1 MSNEAVYPSLN
12 NKVVVVTGG
21 GSGIGES
28 ITRSFIKQGAKVAFL
43 DFNEKDSIKLIK
55 DLNTDNLHFEF
66 CDLRDI
72 EQLKNS
78 IKKISS
84 KFGPI
89 QILINNAA
97 RDDRHSLQSVTSE
110 YFDERIATNLKHQLF
125 ASQAV
130 VSDMEK
136 NGGGAIINM
145 GSTSWMIGQGGMP
158 CYTTAKSAIQGLTRG
173 LARDLGPK
181 NIRVN
186 CVVPGWIMTERQV
199 DMWLTPESEKELM
212 DRQCIKRKLFP
223 KDIARFVLFMAS
235 DEASACSNQSFV
247 VDGGWL

>member
-12 NKVVVVTGG
+12 NKVVVITGG

-89 QILINNAA
+89 QILVNNAA

-199 DMWLTPESEKELM
+199 DMWLTPESEKELKKKKQ
-212 DRQCIKRKLFP
+212 RNRIFKSKLFYH
-223 KDIARFVLFMAS
+223 KLRQI
-235 DEASACSNQSFV
+235 
-247 VDGGWL
+247 

>member
-89 QILINNAA
+89 QILVNNAA

>member
-89 QILINNAA
+89 QILVNNAA

-212 DRQCIKRKLFP
+212 HRQCVKRKLIP
-223 KDIARFVLFMAS
+223 EDIARFVLFMAS
-235 DEASACSNQSFV
+235 DEAGACSNQSYI
-247 VDGGWL
+247 VDGGWV

>member
-12 NKVVVVTGG
+12 KKVVVVTGG

-89 QILINNAA
+89 QILVNNAA

-223 KDIARFVLFMAS
+223 KDISRFVLFMAS

>member
-1 MSNEAVYPSLN
+1 MSENAIYPSLR

-21 GSGIGES
+21 ASGIGES
-28 ITRSFIKQGAKVAFL
+28 ITRAMVKQGAKVGFL
-43 DFNEKDSIKLIK
+43 DFDEGASKQLIK
-55 DLNTDNLHFEF
+55 ELDTDGAVSEI

-72 EQLKNS
+72 NQLQNS
-78 IKKISS
+78 IQNIRLKL
-84 KFGPI
+84 GPI
-89 QILINNAA
+89 DVLVNNAA
-97 RDDRHSLQSVTSE
+97 RDDRHSLESVTSE

-125 ASQAV
+125 AAQAV
-130 VSDMEK
+130 MNDMEK

-186 CVVPGWIMTERQV
+186 CVVPGWIMTERQIS
-199 DMWLTPESEKELM
+199 MWLTPESEKELM
-212 DRQCIKRKLFP
+212 LRQCIKRKLVP
-223 KDIARFVLFMAS
+223 EDIAKFVLFMAS
-235 DEASACSNQSFV
+235 DEAGACSNQTYI

>member
-12 NKVVVVTGG
+12 SKVVLVTGG

-28 ITRSFIKQGAKVAFL
+28 ITRSFIKQGSKVAFL
-43 DFNEKDSIKLIK
+43 DFNEKDSINLVK
-55 DLNTDNLHFEF
+55 DLNTDKVHFEF

-84 KFGPI
+84 KFGLI
-89 QILINNAA
+89 QVLVNNAA
-97 RDDRHSLQSVTSE
+97 RDDRHSLESVTSE

-125 ASQAV
+125 SSQAV

-136 NGGGAIINM
+136 NGGGVIINM

-158 CYTTAKSAIQGLTRG
+158 CYTTAKSAVQGLTRG

>member
-12 NKVVVVTGG
+12 NKVVVITGG

-43 DFNEKDSIKLIK
+43 DFNEKDSIKLIN

-89 QILINNAA
+89 QILVNNAA

-235 DEASACSNQSFV
+235 EEASACSNQSFV

>member
-89 QILINNAA
+89 QILVNNAA

-173 LARDLGPK
+173 VARDLGPK

>member
-1 MSNEAVYPSLN
+1 MSNEAIYPSLN
-12 NKVVVVTGG
+12 NKVVLVTGG

-89 QILINNAA
+89 QILVNNAA

>member
-1 MSNEAVYPSLN
+1 MFF
-12 NKVVVVTGG
+12 
-21 GSGIGES
+21 GS
-28 ITRSFIKQGAKVAFL
+28 TLF
-43 DFNEKDSIKLIK
+43 KLILNELGK
-55 DLNTDNLHFEF
+55 DNISSQI

-72 EQLKNS
+72 DQLKNS
-78 IKKISS
+78 VQEVS
-84 KFGPI
+84 KTLGAI
-89 QILINNAA
+89 DVLVNNAA
-97 RDDRHSLQSVTSE
+97 RDDRHSLESITSE

-125 ASQAV
+125 AAQAV

-136 NGGGAIINM
+136 KGGGVIINM

-173 LARDLGPK
+173 LARDLGSK

-186 CVVPGWIMTERQV
+186 CVVPGWIMTQRQM

-212 DRQCIKRKLFP
+212 ERQCIKRKLIP
-223 KDIARFVLFMAS
+223 EDIANFVLFMAS
-235 DEASACSNQSFV
+235 NEASACSNQTYI

>member
-12 NKVVVVTGG
+12 NKVVVITGG

-43 DFNEKDSIKLIK
+43 DFNEKDSIKLINE
-55 DLNTDNLHFEF
+55 LNTDNLHFEF

-89 QILINNAA
+89 QILVNNAA

>member
-84 KFGPI
+84 KFGLI
-89 QILINNAA
+89 QILVNNAA
-97 RDDRHSLQSVTSE
+97 RDDRHSLASVTSE

>member
-43 DFNEKDSIKLIK
+43 DFNEKDSIELIN

-89 QILINNAA
+89 QILVNNAA

>member
-12 NKVVVVTGG
+12 NKVVVITGG

-89 QILINNAA
+89 QILVNNAA

-235 DEASACSNQSFV
+235 EEASACSNQSFV

>member
-89 QILINNAA
+89 QILVNNAA

-186 CVVPGWIMTERQV
+186 CVVPGWIMTERQKNLWV
-199 DMWLTPESEKELM
+199 TPEGLENQMK
-212 DRQCIKRKLFP
+212 RQCLPDLIEP
-223 KDIARFVLFMAS
+223 VYVARMVLFLAS
-235 DEASACSNQSFV
+235 DDAVMCTANNYMVEAGSI
-247 VDGGWL
+247 

>member
-1 MSNEAVYPSLN
+1 MSNDAVYPSLK
-12 NKVVVVTGG
+12 NKVVLVTGG
-21 GSGIGES
+21 ASGIGES
-28 ITRSFIKQGAKVAFL
+28 ITRAMIKQGAKVGFL
-43 DFNEKDSIKLIK
+43 DFDEEAATKLLNELG
-55 DLNTDNLHFEF
+55 TDNINSQI

-72 EQLKNS
+72 DQLKNS
-78 IKKISS
+78 VQEVS
-84 KFGPI
+84 KTLGAI
-89 QILINNAA
+89 DVLVNNAA
-97 RDDRHSLQSVTSE
+97 RDDRHSLESITSE

-125 ASQAV
+125 AAQAV

-136 NGGGAIINM
+136 KGGGVIINM

-173 LARDLGPK
+173 LARDLGSK

-186 CVVPGWIMTERQV
+186 CVVPGWIMTQRQM

-212 DRQCIKRKLFP
+212 ERQCIKRKLVP
-223 KDIARFVLFMAS
+223 EDIANFVLFMAS
-235 DEASACSNQSFV
+235 NEASACSNQTYI

>member
-12 NKVVVVTGG
+12 NKVVVITGG

-28 ITRSFIKQGAKVAFL
+28 VTRSFIKQGAKVAFL

-89 QILINNAA
+89 QILVNNAA
-97 RDDRHSLQSVTSE
+97 RDDRHSLESVTSE

-136 NGGGAIINM
+136 NGGGVIINM

-158 CYTTAKSAIQGLTRG
+158 CYTTAKSAVQGLTRG

>member
-12 NKVVVVTGG
+12 NKVVLVTGG

-89 QILINNAA
+89 HILVNNAA
-97 RDDRHSLQSVTSE
+97 RDDRHSLESVTSE

-186 CVVPGWIMTERQV
+186 CVVPGWIMTKRQV

-212 DRQCIKRKLFP
+212 DRQCIKRKLLP
-223 KDIARFVLFMAS
+223 EDIARFVLFMAS

>member
-1 MSNEAVYPSLN
+1 MSNNAVYPSLK

-21 GSGIGES
+21 ASGIGES
-28 ITRSFIKQGAKVAFL
+28 ITHAMVKQGAKVGFL
-43 DFNEKDSIKLIK
+43 DFDEGASKRLIK
-55 DLNTDNLHFEF
+55 VLDAECVVSEI

-72 EQLKNS
+72 DQLQNS
-78 IKKISS
+78 IQNISS
-84 KFGPI
+84 KLGPI
-89 QILINNAA
+89 DVLVNNAA
-97 RDDRHSLQSVTSE
+97 RDDRHSLESVTSE

-125 ASQAV
+125 AAQAV
-130 VSDMEK
+130 MNDMEK

-186 CVVPGWIMTERQV
+186 CVVPGWIMTERQIS
-199 DMWLTPESEKELM
+199 MWLTPESEKELM
-212 DRQCIKRKLFP
+212 QRQCIKRKLVP
-223 KDIARFVLFMAS
+223 EDIAKFVLFMAS
-235 DEASACSNQSFV
+235 DEAGACSNQTYI

>member
-12 NKVVVVTGG
+12 NKVVVITGG

-89 QILINNAA
+89 QILVNNAA

-212 DRQCIKRKLFP
+212 DRQCIKRKLLP
-223 KDIARFVLFMAS
+223 EDIARFVLFMAS

>member
-12 NKVVVVTGG
+12 NKVVVITGG

-89 QILINNAA
+89 QILVNNAA
-97 RDDRHSLQSVTSE
+97 RDDRQSLQSVTSE

>member
-72 EQLKNS
+72 EQLKKS

-89 QILINNAA
+89 QILVNNAA

>member
-12 NKVVVVTGG
+12 NKVVLVTGG

-43 DFNEKDSIKLIK
+43 DFNEKDSIKLIN

-89 QILINNAA
+89 QILVNNAA

-223 KDIARFVLFMAS
+223 EDIARFVLFMAS

>member
-89 QILINNAA
+89 QILVNNAA

-199 DMWLTPESEKELM
+199 DMWLTPKSEKELM

>member
-12 NKVVVVTGG
+12 NKVVVITGG

-89 QILINNAA
+89 QILVNNAA

>member
-72 EQLKNS
+72 AQLKNS

-89 QILINNAA
+89 QILVNNAA

>member
-12 NKVVVVTGG
+12 NKVVVITGG

-89 QILINNAA
+89 QILVNNAA

-186 CVVPGWIMTERQV
+186 CVVPGRIMTERQV

>member
-12 NKVVVVTGG
+12 NKVVVITGG
-21 GSGIGES
+21 GSGIGEA

-89 QILINNAA
+89 QILVNNAA

>member
-84 KFGPI
+84 KLGPI
-89 QILINNAA
+89 QILVNNAA

>member
-12 NKVVVVTGG
+12 NKVVVITGG

-43 DFNEKDSIKLIK
+43 DFNEKDSIKLIN

-89 QILINNAA
+89 QILVNNAA

-212 DRQCIKRKLFP
+212 DRQCITRKLFP

>member
-89 QILINNAA
+89 QILVNNAA

-186 CVVPGWIMTERQV
+186 CVVPGWIMTKRQV
-199 DMWLTPESEKELM
+199 EMWLTPESEKELM
-212 DRQCIKRKLFP
+212 DRQCIKRKLLP
-223 KDIARFVLFMAS
+223 EDIARFVLFMAS

>member
-89 QILINNAA
+89 QILVNNAA

-158 CYTTAKSAIQGLTRG
+158 CYTTAKSAIQGLTRW

>member
-89 QILINNAA
+89 QILVNNAA

-235 DEASACSNQSFV
+235 EEASACSNQSFV

>member
-1 MSNEAVYPSLN
+1 MSNNAVYPSLK

-21 GSGIGES
+21 ASGIGES
-28 ITRSFIKQGAKVAFL
+28 ITRAMAKQGAMVGFL
-43 DFNEKDSIKLIK
+43 DFDEAASKKLTK
-55 DLNTDNLHFEF
+55 ELNSEYVVSEI

-72 EQLKNS
+72 NQLQNS
-78 IKKISS
+78 VQNISS
-84 KFGPI
+84 KLGPI
-89 QILINNAA
+89 DVLVNNAA
-97 RDDRHSLQSVTSE
+97 RDDRHSLESVTSE

-125 ASQAV
+125 AAQAV
-130 VSDMEK
+130 MSDMEK

-186 CVVPGWIMTERQV
+186 CVVPGWIMTERQMS
-199 DMWLTPESEKELM
+199 MWLTPDSEKELM
-212 DRQCIKRKLFP
+212 ERQCIKRKLIP
-223 KDIARFVLFMAS
+223 EDIAKFVLFMAS
-235 DEASACSNQSFV
+235 DEAGACSNQTYI

>member
-43 DFNEKDSIKLIK
+43 DFNEKDSMKLINE
-55 DLNTDNLHFEF
+55 LNTDNLHFEF

-89 QILINNAA
+89 QILVNNAA

-223 KDIARFVLFMAS
+223 KDIAKFVIFMAS

>member
-12 NKVVVVTGG
+12 KKVVVVTGG

-89 QILINNAA
+89 QILVNNAA

-235 DEASACSNQSFV
+235 EEASACSNQSFV

>member
-1 MSNEAVYPSLN
+1 MSNDAVYPSLK
-12 NKVVVVTGG
+12 NKVVLVTGG
-21 GSGIGES
+21 ASGIGES
-28 ITRSFIKQGAKVAFL
+28 ITRAMIKQGAKVGFL
-43 DFNEKDSIKLIK
+43 DFDEEAASKLLNELR
-55 DLNTDNLHFEF
+55 TDNISSQI

-72 EQLKNS
+72 DQLKNS
-78 IKKISS
+78 VQEVS
-84 KFGPI
+84 KTLGAI
-89 QILINNAA
+89 DVLVNNAA
-97 RDDRHSLQSVTSE
+97 RDDRHSLESITSE

-125 ASQAV
+125 AAQAV
-130 VSDMEK
+130 VSDMDK
-136 NGGGAIINM
+136 NGGGVIINM

-186 CVVPGWIMTERQV
+186 CVVPGWIMTQRQM

-212 DRQCIKRKLFP
+212 ERQCIKRKLFP
-223 KDIARFVLFMAS
+223 EDIAKFVLFMAS
-235 DEASACSNQSFV
+235 NEASACSNQTYI

>member
-1 MSNEAVYPSLN
+1 MSNDAVYPSLK
-12 NKVVVVTGG
+12 NKVVLVTGG
-21 GSGIGES
+21 ASGIGES
-28 ITRSFIKQGAKVAFL
+28 ITRAMIKQGAKVGFL
-43 DFNEKDSIKLIK
+43 DFDEEAATKLLNELG
-55 DLNTDNLHFEF
+55 TDNINSQI

-72 EQLKNS
+72 DQLKNS
-78 IKKISS
+78 VQEVS
-84 KFGPI
+84 KTLGAI
-89 QILINNAA
+89 DVLVNNAA
-97 RDDRHSLQSVTSE
+97 RDDRHSLESITSE

-125 ASQAV
+125 AAQAV

-136 NGGGAIINM
+136 KGGGVIINM

-173 LARDLGPK
+173 LARDLGSK

-186 CVVPGWIMTERQV
+186 CVVPGWIMTQRQM

-212 DRQCIKRKLFP
+212 ERQCIKRKLIP
-223 KDIARFVLFMAS
+223 EDIANFVLFMAS
-235 DEASACSNQSFV
+235 NEASACSNQTYI